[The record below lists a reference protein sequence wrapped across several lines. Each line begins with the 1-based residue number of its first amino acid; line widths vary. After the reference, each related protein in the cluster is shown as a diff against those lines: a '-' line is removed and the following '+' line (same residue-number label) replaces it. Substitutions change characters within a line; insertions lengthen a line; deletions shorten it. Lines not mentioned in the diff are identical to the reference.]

1 VSRRNVALF
10 LVLAAVW
17 GSAFTVIKAG
27 LAYFPPVLFAALRYD
42 LAGLLMLAYAVVAV
56 ERWRPRGREEWWV
69 VAVGSVLVIAGYH
82 AFLFVGQQFTTSAA
96 AAVIVGL
103 NPVLTTAFA
112 RGLVPTERL
121 TAGGAAGLAVGLAGV
136 VVLARPDPA
145 NLLALDR
152 GVGLVLA
159 ATVSFALGSV
169 LTQRSEADLPIETME
184 AWSMLGGAAV
194 MHGVSVALA
203 EPVAGVHPTPAA
215 LAALAYLAVVASAA
229 GFLIYFDLLDRLG
242 SVEINLVSYATPV
255 VAAITGFL
263 LLAEVPTVATAV
275 GFVAVLVG
283 FALLKRRALRRE
295 LGDPW

>member
-1 VSRRNVALF
+1 MSRRNVALF

-121 TAGGAAGLAVGLAGV
+121 TTGGAAGLAVGLAGV

-159 ATVSFALGSV
+159 ATVSFSLGSV
-169 LTQRSEADLPIETME
+169 LTQRSEADLPIETLE

-203 EPVAGVHPTPAA
+203 EPVAGVRPTPAA

-255 VAAITGFL
+255 VAAITGVL

-295 LGDPW
+295 LGGPW

>member
-1 VSRRNVALF
+1 MSRRNVALF

-121 TAGGAAGLAVGLAGV
+121 TTGGAAGLAVGVAGV

-159 ATVSFALGSV
+159 ATVSFSLGSV
-169 LTQRSEADLPIETME
+169 LTQRSEADLPIETLE

-203 EPVAGVHPTPAA
+203 EPVAGVRPTPAA

-255 VAAITGFL
+255 VAAITGVL

-295 LGDPW
+295 LGGPW

>member
-42 LAGLLMLAYAVVAV
+42 LAGLLTLAYAVVAV

-203 EPVAGVHPTPAA
+203 EPVAGVRPTPAA